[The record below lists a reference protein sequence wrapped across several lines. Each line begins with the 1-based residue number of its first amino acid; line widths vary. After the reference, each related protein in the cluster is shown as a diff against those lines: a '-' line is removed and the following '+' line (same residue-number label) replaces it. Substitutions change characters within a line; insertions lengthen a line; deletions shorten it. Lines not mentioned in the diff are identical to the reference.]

1 MKGPMRVFPSVVA
14 MFCAAALMAALPAP
28 AAAQSEGRVSA
39 GASVTLNATTDD
51 DVGSVFSVG
60 PLVRL
65 NPRRGWGVAGAL
77 NWFRADLSDPSGVDA
92 PFGRLRVRP
101 LMGGV
106 GYTIGPDRVLTTFS
120 IVAGP
125 SFNSVDFEDEFLD
138 RVPPGLSAPAIDVDH
153 SFAVRPGVSV
163 TYTVAPR
170 VGITGFGGYLINR
183 PEVTFI
189 PPGGGPEITDRW
201 KADSVVL
208 SVGVVY
214 SIF

>member
-1 MKGPMRVFPSVVA
+1 MRRFVTSIGLLGTAVLVA
-14 MFCAAALMAALPAP
+14 LLPTP
-28 AAAQSEGRVSA
+28 AAGQTEGRVSA

-51 DVGSVFSVG
+51 EVDSVLSVG

-77 NWFRADLSDPSGVDA
+77 NWFRADLNNPSGVDG
-92 PFGRLRVRP
+92 PFSRLRIRP

-125 SFNSVDFEDEFLD
+125 SFNSVGFEDEFLEGL
-138 RVPPGLSAPAIDVDH
+138 VPALAPPTIDVDH
-153 SFAVRPGVSV
+153 SFAIRPGVSV

-170 VGITGFGGYLINR
+170 VGITGFAGYLINR
-183 PEVTFI
+183 PEVTYVA
-189 PPGGGPEITDRW
+189 PGGATEFRDRW

>member
-1 MKGPMRVFPSVVA
+1 MPRLVTPVELLG
-14 MFCAAALMAALPAP
+14 AAIVLALLPAT
-28 AAAQSEGRVSA
+28 ATAQTEGRVSA

-51 DVGSVFSVG
+51 EVDSVLSVG

-77 NWFRADLSDPSGVDA
+77 NWFRADLNNPSGVDG
-92 PFGRLRVRP
+92 PFSRLRIRP

-125 SFNSVDFEDEFLD
+125 SFNSVGFEDEFLD
-138 RVPPGLSAPAIDVDH
+138 GLIPALAPPAIDVDH
-153 SFAVRPGVSV
+153 SFAIRPGVSV

-170 VGITGFGGYLINR
+170 VGITGFAGYLINR
-183 PEVTFI
+183 PEITYVE
-189 PPGGGPEITDRW
+189 PGGATEFRDRW